1 MSNEKDTTNQPPKIG
16 RSERGIFFGFVAQA
30 DEPGQMDVVRWLR
43 NDSRYR
49 VVTILHDRDTHD
61 EESIEKKRKAGMPEE
76 ELPHVGDIKSPHY
89 HGIVRV
95 GSKVTAQS
103 LAKRFGGYLH
113 FELLH
118 DPAEY
123 AAYLLHATFN
133 ARYKAQYKKSEL
145 LDDVS
150 FWEELA
156 DTEKAEL
163 DVSAVV
169 ELVASYRDSDGQINL
184 DDMLRNRDTL
194 ALRAL
199 MSHSYFYA
207 TFVNKKIKKEEVA
220 NG

>member
-1 MSNEKDTTNQPPKIG
+1 MSNEKDFTNIPPMEQRP

-43 NDSRYR
+43 NDCRYR
-49 VVTILHDRDTHD
+49 VVTILHDRDIHD
-61 EESIEKKRKAGMPEE
+61 EESVKKKRKAGTPDE
-76 ELPHVGDIKSPHY
+76 ELPHVGDTKAAHF

-103 LAKRFGGYLH
+103 LSKRFGGYLH

-123 AAYLLHATFN
+123 AAYMLHATFN
-133 ARYKAQYKKSEL
+133 ARDKVQYKKSEL
-145 LDDVS
+145 QDDVAL
-150 FWEELA
+150 WEEIS
-156 DTEKAEL
+156 DTEKSGM
-163 DVSAVV
+163 DISSVV
-169 ELVASYRDSDGQINL
+169 ELVASYRSEDGQINV
-184 DDMLRNRDTL
+184 DEMLRNRDTL

-207 TFVNKKIKKEEVA
+207 TFVNKNKNKEV
-220 NG
+220 